1 MLRDDKVDRQHKYR
15 GTHSNIDELLHSYS
29 PRLELVVVGVQGRD
43 IGLNRSRQ
51 PQANHSKATGNKP

>member
-43 IGLNRSRQ
+43 IGLNRSR
-51 PQANHSKATGNKP
+51 